1 MKSTIF
7 LSLGVLFISFS
18 SYSQSKEAYYSNTV
32 NDILF
37 ADYRVFENT
46 NTVDSLL
53 KQYPIKDKAE
63 FKDLTPEE
71 IDAKISINW
80 LQFRDDFL
88 ASVNYEDYN
97 FTKRKTS
104 IYFTL
109 HFSANGKLDYVLYN
123 WLDGSNFLKMTDHF
137 VNFTA
142 SYDFSGFPQG
152 VYWSQCGTIT
162 LDTKML
168 KKNALDSN

>member
-7 LSLGVLFISFS
+7 LSLCVLFISFS

-37 ADYRVFENT
+37 ANYRVFENT

-80 LQFRDDFL
+80 HQFRDDFL

-109 HFSANGKLDYVLYN
+109 HFSASGKLDYV
-123 WLDGSNFLKMTDHF
+123 F
-137 VNFTA
+137 V
-142 SYDFSGFPQG
+142 
-152 VYWSQCGTIT
+152 
-162 LDTKML
+162 
-168 KKNALDSN
+168 